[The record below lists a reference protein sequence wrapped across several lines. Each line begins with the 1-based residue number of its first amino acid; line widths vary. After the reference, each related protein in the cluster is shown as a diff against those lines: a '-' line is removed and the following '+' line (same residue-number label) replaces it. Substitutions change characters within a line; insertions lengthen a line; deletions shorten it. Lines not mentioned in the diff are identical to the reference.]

1 MIFTIK
7 IPLRPRAKQAWQRK
21 GNRAYMPS
29 AKGMAALGAY
39 VKENLS
45 GRTTPLYPSGPLL
58 VAMHFGLPLP
68 RDMPKKRKVEL
79 DKKPANIRPDGDNL
93 EKFVADA
100 LNGIVW
106 ADDSQIALLV
116 RSKSFTMES
125 DGYTILAV
133 QPIEASDYLDT
144 IHDLTKVFDEIY
156 KAW

>member
-1 MIFTIK
+1 
-7 IPLRPRAKQAWQRK
+7 
-21 GNRAYMPS
+21 
-29 AKGMAALGAY
+29 
-39 VKENLS
+39 
-45 GRTTPLYPSGPLL
+45 
-58 VAMHFGLPLP
+58 
-68 RDMPKKRKVEL
+68 MPKKRKVEL

-133 QPIEASDYLDT
+133 QPIEASEYLDT